1 MLSLFGVV
9 RRSFSNSPT
18 PTGRSTGIPAV
29 MESCRRKDPSSSANS
44 EQVVVSHWDWD
55 VVVDFKKKTLR
66 CTATLEIST
75 LCEGVGSLVSECNA
89 KQMPGK

>member
-1 MLSLFGVV
+1 
-9 RRSFSNSPT
+9 
-18 PTGRSTGIPAV
+18 
-29 MESCRRKDPSSSANS
+29 MESSKRKDPSSSANS

-75 LCEGVGSLVSECNA
+75 LCEGVGSLVSECSRANSNIIYVHRC
-89 KQMPGK
+89 QHM